1 MICAFSRSRQTAT
14 DQHNLKGERLCPPL
28 HLRGHPACVRPVIE
42 LHGGQVVASGW
53 VKRHPNVSSTAK
65 GNAVQSAIDN
75 RQSSIF
81 MSNPTPATL
90 GYQMPPEWWQHRGTW
105 LSWPHRESSWPG
117 KFQPV
122 PHVFAEM
129 VRLLS
134 PHEEVHINVT
144 GQEMEDAVR
153 AILVEHGIAPS
164 AIGRAASAEPSS
176 VVVSTT
182 TPPTTPGAAT
192 TAPASSSAT

>member
-1 MICAFSRSRQTAT
+1 MPESF
-14 DQHNLKGERLCPPL
+14 
-28 HLRGHPACVRPVIE
+28 
-42 LHGGQVVASGW
+42 
-53 VKRHPNVSSTAK
+53 RH
-65 GNAVQSAIDN
+65 SAIPPFDHSA
-75 RQSSIF
+75 R
-81 MSNPTPATL
+81 PAQL

-144 GQEMEDAVR
+144 GQEMEEAVR
-153 AILVEHGIAPS
+153 AILVAHGIDPS
-164 AIGRAASAEPSS
+164 AIAQPPSRRAAEPLFT
-176 VVVSTT
+176 STT